1 MPPKDPPMSLL
12 SRYPKVTGYA
22 AAVVA
27 TAFVTVVRLGLAS
40 RLIDTVP
47 LLPFIGAVAVAAW
60 LGGLGPGLFATGLGS
75 AVGTLLLFD
84 SVVDTSPDTARDAIH
99 VATFVAIGVG
109 VSLLCEALH
118 RSYYREAEGHRRLAA
133 TLDGMGDAFFQLD
146 AAWRIVAVNRQ
157 YVGGWGRPAEESV
170 GKSFWE
176 EWPGEVGTKL
186 EAEMRRVADGGE
198 PKEFEYRHE
207 PRGSWSFVRV
217 QRTPGGGV
225 AVFAQDVTE
234 RVRKQAEVEA
244 SHERFATLADALPQ
258 IVTVRGPDGVLE
270 FVNRRWGEY
279 TGRPDAEADDFVGVV
294 HPDDVAGLTARW
306 AIAKAAAAT
315 LEFEA
320 RLRRHDGE
328 YRWFL
333 TRAAPK
339 PTAVDPSEIHWFG
352 TSTDVHDQREAAER
366 LREADRRKDEFLATL
381 AHELR
386 NPLAPIRNGLKV
398 MQFGAPGPEAL
409 ERTRAMMERQ
419 LGHLV
424 VLVDDLLDVSRI
436 TLGKFALRRGPA
448 DLARAVA
455 DAVEAVRPLVEQFGH
470 QLAVEFPPAPVRVD
484 GDPTRLAQVVG
495 NLLTNSVKYTPP
507 GGKIVLKLEQRDA
520 EAVVVVADDG
530 IGIPPESLGSI
541 FGLFSQIDRTLEKTT
556 GGLGIG
562 LALVKGLVEMHGG
575 AIAAESAGEG
585 RGSTFTVRLPVL
597 PAGTA
602 GESEPTEG
610 SPPESSTA
618 RPWRVLVVDDNIDGA
633 DSLGSLLELS
643 GHEVRVAYD
652 GLQAVAAADEFR
664 PDLILMDVGMPRLNG
679 HDATRRIREFPWGR
693 GVHIVALT
701 GWGQEDDRRRSAEAG
716 ANGHLVK
723 PVTLDTV
730 LRLIAGLADARA

>member
-1 MPPKDPPMSLL
+1 MTILL
-12 SRYPKVTGYA
+12 RRSKANGYA
-22 AAVVA
+22 AAVSSV
-27 TAFVTVVRLGLAS
+27 AFVALARLGLTDWLLDS
-40 RLIDTVP
+40 VP
-47 LLPFIGAVAVAAW
+47 FLPFIGAVALAAW
-60 LGGLGPGLFATGLGS
+60 VGGLGPGLLATLLGS
-75 AVGTLLLFD
+75 LAGTTLL
-84 SVVDTSPDTARDAIH
+84 SHPGGQTTATLIADAIH
-99 VATFVAIGVG
+99 VSTFVALGAV

-118 RSYYREAEGHRRLAA
+118 RSQTREAEGHRRLAD

-146 AAWRIVAVNRQ
+146 ADWALVSVNRQ
-157 YVGGWGRPAEESV
+157 YVSGWGRSVADSV
-170 GKSFWE
+170 GKVFWD
-176 EWPGEVGTKL
+176 EWPGEVGTPL
-186 EAEMRRVADGGE
+186 DAELRRVAAGGAPSE
-198 PKEFEYRHE
+198 LEYEHTA
-207 PRGSWSFVRV
+207 RGRWSRVRV
-217 QRTPGGGV
+217 QATPGGGV

-234 RVRKQAEVEA
+234 EVRKRAELKS
-244 SHERFATLADALPQ
+244 SHERFEEMANELPQ
-258 IVTVRGPDGVLE
+258 IVTVRGPKGDLD

-279 TGRPDAEADDFVGVV
+279 TGLPDASADDFAAAVV
-294 HPDDVAGLTARW
+294 HPDDLAGFTARW
-306 AIAKAAAAT
+306 AIAKSALAQ
-315 LEFEA
+315 LEVEC
-320 RLRRHDGE
+320 RLRRRDGA

-339 PTAVDPSEIHWFG
+339 PGATDPEGTHWYG

-398 MQFGAPGPEAL
+398 MQFGPPGPEAF

-448 DLARAVA
+448 DLKRAVA

-470 QLAVEFPPAPVRVD
+470 HLAVECPPSPVRVD

-495 NLLTNSVKYTPP
+495 NLLTNSAKYTPP
-507 GGKIVLKLEQRDA
+507 GGKIVLKLEQRDG

-541 FGLFSQIDRTLEKTT
+541 FGLFSQVDRALEKSS

-597 PAGTA
+597 PAGAGGEAEA
-602 GESEPTEG
+602 GEG
-610 SPPESSTA
+610 PPEPATA
-618 RPWRVLVVDDNIDGA
+618 RRWRVLVVDDNVDGA

-643 GHEVRVAYD
+643 GHDVRVAYD
-652 GLQAVAAADEFR
+652 GLQAVAAADDFR

-679 HDATRRIREFPWGR
+679 LDATRRIREFAWGQ
-693 GVHIVALT
+693 GTHIVALT
-701 GWGQEDDRRRSAEAG
+701 GWGQEQDRRNSAEAG

-723 PVTLDTV
+723 PVAPETV
-730 LRLIAGLADARA
+730 FRLLAGLADPR